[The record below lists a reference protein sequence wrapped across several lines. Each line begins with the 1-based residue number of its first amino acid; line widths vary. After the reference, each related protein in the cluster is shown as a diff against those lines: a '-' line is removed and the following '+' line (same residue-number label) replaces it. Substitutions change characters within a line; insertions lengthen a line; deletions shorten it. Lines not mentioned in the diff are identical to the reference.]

1 MKTFGGSLITATVLL
16 VLAIPRIVPARPW
29 DTSVESS
36 LYLGFLCRTPAGSG
50 YLDIQFQALK
60 MGTVQAPQALATPQ
74 IRLTNP
80 AAEFIDH
87 LDEDFHPALPNPAVQ
102 YDSKADD
109 FRMKEDMKR

>member
-1 MKTFGGSLITATVLL
+1 MKAFDDSLTTITVL
-16 VLAIPRIVPARPW
+16 VALAILRAQSGHEIRLWIARY
-29 DTSVESS
+29 SLVSS
-36 LYLGFLCRTPAGSG
+36 AGHQQAPNN
-50 YLDIQFQALK
+50 LDIQFQALN
-60 MGTVQAPQALATPQ
+60 MGTVQAPQTLAAPQ

-109 FRMKEDMKR
+109 YRMKEDMKR

>member
-1 MKTFGGSLITATVLL
+1 MKAFDDSLITATVL
-16 VLAIPRIVPARPW
+16 VALAIFRAESGHEIRLWIARYILAS
-29 DTSVESS
+29 SVGHQQAPNN
-36 LYLGFLCRTPAGSG
+36 LN
-50 YLDIQFQALK
+50 IQFQALK
-60 MGTVQAPQALATPQ
+60 MGTIQAQQPLAAPQ

-109 FRMKEDMKR
+109 YRMKEDMKR